1 MKRTGIAWGWGAGL
15 LLCAAMAARAEA
27 PAAFLA
33 SLAGGACATPPALA
47 SVLTEPVAPGLTP
60 AAQPDACTLPC
71 TIVGVCQSCGNGT
84 SKPCTIT
91 RCCGQT
97 TTRCGACTTNC
108 VPPPD

>member
-15 LLCAAMAARAEA
+15 LLFAAMAARAEA

-33 SLAGGACATPPALA
+33 SLAGGACATPALA
-47 SVLTEPVAPGLTP
+47 SVLTGPVAPGLTP

-71 TIVGVCQSCGNGT
+71 TIAGVCQSCGNGT

-91 RCCGQT
+91 RCCGLT